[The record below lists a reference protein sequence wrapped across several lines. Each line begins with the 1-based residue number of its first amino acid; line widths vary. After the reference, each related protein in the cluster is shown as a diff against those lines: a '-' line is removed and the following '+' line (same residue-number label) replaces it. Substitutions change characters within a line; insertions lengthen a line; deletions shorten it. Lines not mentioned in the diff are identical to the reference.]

1 MWGKCECVSGWDYV
15 KEGCGKGCI
24 MTSGLSKNIWHH
36 VWPVFFLL
44 NLQITWSDIKPH
56 KVSSWEWAVN
66 LVTAYSSEVAFPRVA
81 LYSCFH
87 DFHKLICSQQNYQTL
102 KLISSLI
109 IQYLFLILNE
119 VEFWTLSQPWTSGRV
134 VSSSHRHFFQCIRG
148 DWLTRVHYGILTPL
162 I

>member
-1 MWGKCECVSGWDYV
+1 
-15 KEGCGKGCI
+15 
-24 MTSGLSKNIWHH
+24 MTT
-36 VWPVFFLL
+36 VFFSKLADHL
-44 NLQITWSDIKPH
+44 IRHQTTH

-81 LYSCFH
+81 LYSCFR

-119 VEFWTLSQPWTSGRV
+119 VEF
-134 VSSSHRHFFQCIRG
+134 
-148 DWLTRVHYGILTPL
+148 
-162 I
+162 